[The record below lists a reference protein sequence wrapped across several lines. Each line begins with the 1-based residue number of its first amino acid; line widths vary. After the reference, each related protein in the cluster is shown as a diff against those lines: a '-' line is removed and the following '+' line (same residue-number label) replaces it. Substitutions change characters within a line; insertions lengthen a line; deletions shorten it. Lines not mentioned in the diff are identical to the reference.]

1 MACLA
6 VPIVWRAWGI
16 SAGQAGIEK
25 TLSGYTYESTTI
37 EGVIDEE
44 PAIKGAV
51 QGFGIHVLSVDGK
64 TIDTRILVSVKLY
77 PRYSY
82 GDRLLLKGKL
92 VHPRNFGNNS
102 ASDVSGNVSAASGR
116 TFDYVH
122 YLSKDNI
129 LFLLKSPSAEVL
141 ETAQGSWI
149 MTELLRLKQ
158 NFLQNIY
165 AVLGEPHA
173 ALAAGLV
180 IGEKAGLGKDLI
192 NDFRRSGLIHIVV
205 LSGYSITIV
214 ATAIRAI
221 LSFLPRSIGLVLGG
235 TGMVLFSI
243 LVGGGATV
251 VRSCCMAL
259 LAIFAQ
265 LLYRDYSAMRALFI
279 TGYFMVVQNP
289 YIVLYDPSFQ
299 ISFVATL
306 GLMLFS
312 KPLEKPFHFVPETLG
327 MRGFVTS
334 TFSTQIAVF
343 PLLIY
348 MMGNA
353 SLVGV
358 FANLLVLPIIPLT
371 MLAVFLTG
379 AGAFISVYISSIAA
393 GFSYAFLGYTITL
406 VRFFSHIPYAVVNI
420 STFPL
425 WMMWATYCVYA
436 VVFFGLKMR
445 FKKAP
450 TAQWSGSFQ
459 SLPSLDLQKSPRRI
473 ASSQMA
479 DSRPRT
485 SVPTYRARGP

>member
-1 MACLA
+1 MEDDKNNKNRGRQLKKVLLYGAILTCLA
-6 VPIVWRAWGI
+6 IPILLRTYQLSVREDGI
-16 SAGQAGIEK
+16 RKIIDAHRGDK
-25 TLSGYTYESTTI
+25 TTVV
-37 EGVIDEE
+37 GVIDAE
-44 PAIKGAV
+44 PTIQGPTQSFAMHVEKVGDTAV
-51 QGFGIHVLSVDGK
+51 
-64 TIDTRILVSVKLY
+64 DTRILVSVKLY

-82 GDRLLLKGKL
+82 GDRLALTGKL
-92 VHPRNFGNNS
+92 ALPRNFGNDS
-102 ASDVSGNVSAASGR
+102 ASSADSNVSAASGR
-116 TFDYVH
+116 PFDYVH
-122 YLSKDNI
+122 YLSKDGI
-129 LFLLKSPSAEVL
+129 LYLLKSPTV
-141 ETAQGSWI
+141 ETLATGQGNFV

-158 NFLQNIY
+158 AFLANIY

-214 ATAIRAI
+214 ATAIRAV
-221 LSFLPRSIGLVLGG
+221 LSFLPRAVGLVLGA

-251 VRSCCMAL
+251 VRSCSMAL

-265 LLYRDYSAMRALFI
+265 LIYRDYSAMRALFI
-279 TGYFMVVQNP
+279 TGYFMVVENP

-299 ISFVATL
+299 ISFLATL

-312 KPLEKPFHFVPETLG
+312 KPLEKPFRFVPETFG

-379 AGAFISVYISSIAA
+379 AGAFVSASISLVASA
-393 GFSYAFLGYTITL
+393 FSYAFLGDTITL
-406 VRFFSHIPYAVVNI
+406 VQFFSHIPFAVINI
-420 STFPL
+420 KNYPL
-425 WMMWATYCVYA
+425 WMMWLTYFLYA
-436 VVFFGLKMR
+436 AVFFGWKK
-445 FKKAP
+445 FKKIKERSKGDRFTSP
-450 TAQWSGSFQ
+450 LQNSSR
-459 SLPSLDLQKSPRRI
+459 SPPS
-473 ASSQMA
+473 
-479 DSRPRT
+479 
-485 SVPTYRARGP
+485 